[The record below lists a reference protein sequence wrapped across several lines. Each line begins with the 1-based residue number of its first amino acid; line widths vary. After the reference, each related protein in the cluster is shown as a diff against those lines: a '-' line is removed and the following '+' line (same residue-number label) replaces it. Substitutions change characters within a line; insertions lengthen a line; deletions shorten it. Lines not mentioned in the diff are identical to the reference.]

1 MIGFD
6 DNNHLMIQTWSGR
19 YFYNAALESF
29 ILPLNIWTHVAA
41 TFSTENGLRLFVNE
55 TLVNMTRPSYMH
67 ASSSWWSTMTVGAC
81 IPPSENCNDIGTA
94 IVPIQFRGK
103 VDEMKIYS
111 RELTIADIHALVN
124 V

>member
-6 DNNHLMIQTWSGR
+6 DNNHLMIQTWSGE
-19 YFYNAALESF
+19 YFYNVALESF
-29 ILPLNIWTHVAA
+29 ILPLNIWTHVVA
-41 TFSTENGLRLFVNE
+41 TFSTANGLRLFVNE
-55 TLVNMTRPSYMH
+55 TLVNMTSPSYNH

-81 IPPSENCNDIGTA
+81 IPPSEYCNNTETA
-94 IVPIQFRGK
+94 IVPIQYRGK
-103 VDEMKIYS
+103 IDEMKIYS